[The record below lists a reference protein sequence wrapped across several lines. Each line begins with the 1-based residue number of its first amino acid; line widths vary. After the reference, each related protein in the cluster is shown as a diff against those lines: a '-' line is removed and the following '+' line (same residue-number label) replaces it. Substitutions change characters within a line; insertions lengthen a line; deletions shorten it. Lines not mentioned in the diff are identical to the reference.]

1 MAAAEPTLRA
11 AVAGDAAAIAR
22 LAGQLGYDVP
32 AEAVAER
39 LAVLR
44 GHGGEVLVAVSPD
57 GRVLGWMGLRVHV
70 SLTSPREAE
79 IASLVVDAPARNLG
93 LGRRFIDAA
102 ETWARANHMNA
113 VRVLSN
119 TRRLDAHRFYDR
131 SGYARIKT
139 QQLFARRLEQ
149 G

>member
-22 LAGQLGYDVP
+22 LAGQLGYDEPVG
-32 AEAVAER
+32 AIAGR
-39 LAVLR
+39 LAALR
-44 GHGGEVLVAVSPD
+44 GHGGEVLVAVAPD
-57 GRVLGWMGLRVHV
+57 GRVLGWIGLRVHL

-102 ETWARANHMNA
+102 EAWARANDMA
-113 VRVLSN
+113 TVRVLSN
-119 TRRLDAHRFYDR
+119 TVRHDAHRFYDR
-131 SGYARIKT
+131 EGYARIKT
-139 QQLFARRLEQ
+139 QQLFARSLESH
-149 G
+149 